1 MATNYFEPD
10 SNIAINIPTE
20 QFKDLFEKMLN
31 GFAYHEIIL
40 NEVGVPIDY
49 IFLEVNTAF
58 EEMTGL
64 KRKDVIGKRVTEV
77 LPGIQDDP
85 ANWIQKYGNVALGGG
100 DLRYENYA
108 QGLKKWYSVYAYSP
122 QTKYFAV
129 ITEDITLQKK
139 GEEDLFI
146 NKKRFELTQ
155 ELVKIGVVE
164 HNLTTDEMSWSK
176 EIFNILEKNP
186 EETLTLNEYLNQVF
200 PDDLPKHEQYL
211 KNVDTLGQ
219 AEGEYRM
226 LIKNEKIKWIRL
238 YGKHYEDPSTKNIIR
253 FSTIQDITKYKLDE
267 IQLEKSRSLYF
278 VLSDI
283 NQAIVRIRDE
293 KEIFQ
298 KACEIIVKNGK
309 FLMAWIGL
317 IDENGEKINVIAH
330 AGITQDYLD
339 KLDINLKDEV
349 RGSGPTGTAA
359 KTGQHQI
366 NNDFET
372 NNSVSPWKDAALKTG
387 YKSSASFPLK
397 SFTNILGVLSV
408 YSDEKNYF
416 NDEEIRLLDELAF
429 DLSFMI
435 EYNSQIKEKVKT
447 EKELEQSEEILKF
460 ALESEEQAV
469 WDWDVVKDEMYV
481 SQAWKDMVDFPQ
493 LDRKMKSEEWLN
505 SVHPDDVHILKEGID
520 DIFKSGKSTGIAE
533 YRVRKK
539 DGTYFWTM
547 TRGKVVEYSP
557 EGKPTRI
564 IGINADI
571 TPLKK
576 AQEGLRNT
584 NLNLIQKIDEM
595 EKLQKVL
602 IERENKM
609 VELKEKLSQYE
620 K

>member
-1 MATNYFEPD
+1 
-10 SNIAINIPTE
+10 
-20 QFKDLFEKMLN
+20 
-31 GFAYHEIIL
+31 
-40 NEVGVPIDY
+40 
-49 IFLEVNTAF
+49 
-58 EEMTGL
+58 
-64 KRKDVIGKRVTEV
+64 
-77 LPGIQDDP
+77 
-85 ANWIQKYGNVALGGG
+85 
-100 DLRYENYA
+100 
-108 QGLKKWYSVYAYSP
+108 
-122 QTKYFAV
+122 
-129 ITEDITLQKK
+129 
-139 GEEDLFI
+139 
-146 NKKRFELTQ
+146 
-155 ELVKIGVVE
+155 
-164 HNLTTDEMSWSK
+164 MSWSK
-176 EIFNILEKNP
+176 EIYNILEKDPNEP
-186 EETLTLNEYLNQVF
+186 LTLEEYLKQVL

-211 KNVDTLGQ
+211 KNVDSLGQ

-238 YGKHYEDPSTKNIIR
+238 YGRHYEDPSTKNTIR

-267 IQLEKSRSLYF
+267 IQLEKSRRLYF

-283 NQAIVRIRDE
+283 NQTIVRIRDE

-298 KACEIIVKNGK
+298 KACEIIVNNGK

-317 IDENGEKINVIAH
+317 IDEKGEKINVIAN
-330 AGITQDYLD
+330 AGITQDYLATLNID
-339 KLDINLKDEV
+339 LKDEI
-349 RGSGPTGTAA
+349 RGNGPTGAAA

-372 NNSVSPWKDAALKTG
+372 NINVIPWKNAALKVG
-387 YKSSASFPLK
+387 YKSSASFALK

-416 NDEEIRLLDELAF
+416 NDEEIKLLDELAF

-435 EYNSQIKEKVKT
+435 EYNSQIKEKAKA
-447 EKELEQSEEILKF
+447 EKELEKSEKILKF
-460 ALESEEQAV
+460 ALEGEEQAV
-469 WDWDVVKDEMYV
+469 WDWDVIKDEMYV

-493 LDRKMKSEEWLN
+493 LDRKMKSEEWM
-505 SVHPDDVHILKEGID
+505 SSIHPDDAHILKESID
-520 DIFKSGKSTGIAE
+520 VLFSAGKTTGIAE

-539 DGTYFWTM
+539 DGTYIWTM
-547 TRGKVVEYSP
+547 TRGKVAEYSP
-557 EGKPTRI
+557 EGKPIRI

-584 NLNLIQKIDEM
+584 NLELIEKIDEM

-609 VELKEKLSQYE
+609 IELKEKLSQYE

>member
-10 SNIAINIPTE
+10 SNIAINIPSE

-40 NEVGVPIDY
+40 NEVGIPIDY
-49 IFLEVNTAF
+49 IFLEVNKAF

-64 KRKDVIGKRVTEV
+64 KRNEIIGKRVTEV
-77 LPGIQDDP
+77 LPGIQQDP
-85 ANWIQKYGNVALGGG
+85 ASWIQKYGNVALGGG
-100 DLRYENYA
+100 DLRYENYS
-108 QGLKKWYSVYAYSP
+108 QPLKRWYSVYAYSP

-129 ITEDITLQKK
+129 IMEDITEQKK
-139 GEEDLFI
+139 SEEDLFI

-164 HNLTTDEMSWSK
+164 HNLTTDEVSWSK
-176 EIFNILEKNP
+176 EIFNILEKNQEDP
-186 EETLTLNEYLNQVF
+186 LSLDEYLKQIY
-200 PDDLPKHEQYL
+200 PQDLNKHNDYI

-219 AEGEYRM
+219 SEAEYRM
-226 LIKNEKIKWIRL
+226 VVTNEKIKWLRL
-238 YGKHYEDPSTKNIIR
+238 FGKHYEDPSTKNTIR

-278 VLSDI
+278 ILSDI

-298 KACEIIVKNGK
+298 KACEIIVNDGK
-309 FLMAWIGL
+309 FLMTWIGL

-330 AGITQDYLD
+330 AGITEDYLD
-339 KLDINLKDEV
+339 TLNINLKDKD
-349 RGSGPTGTAA
+349 RGNGPSGVAA

-372 NNSVSPWKDAALKTG
+372 NNNVLPWKNSALKLG

-397 SFTNILGVLSV
+397 SFTKILGVLSV
-408 YSDEKNYF
+408 YSNEKNYF

-435 EYNSQIKEKVKT
+435 EYNTQIKEKARA
-447 EKELEQSEEILKF
+447 EKELEQSEQILKF
-460 ALESEEQAV
+460 ALEGEEQAV
-469 WDWDVVKDEMYV
+469 WDWDVIKDEMYV
-481 SQAWKDMVDFPQ
+481 SPAWKDMVDFPIK
-493 LDRKMKSEEWLN
+493 DGKMKSDEWITSL
-505 SVHPDDVHILKEGID
+505 HPDDIHILKGTID
-520 DIFKSGKSTGIAE
+520 ELFSSGKTTGIAE

-539 DGTYFWTM
+539 DGSYFWTM
-547 TRGKVVEYSP
+547 TRGKVMSFSP
-557 EGKPTRI
+557 DGKPTRI

-576 AQEGLRNT
+576 AQDDLRNI
-584 NLNLIQKIDEM
+584 NLDLIEKINEM

-602 IERENKM
+602 FERENKM
-609 VELKEKLSQYE
+609 IELKDKLSQYE